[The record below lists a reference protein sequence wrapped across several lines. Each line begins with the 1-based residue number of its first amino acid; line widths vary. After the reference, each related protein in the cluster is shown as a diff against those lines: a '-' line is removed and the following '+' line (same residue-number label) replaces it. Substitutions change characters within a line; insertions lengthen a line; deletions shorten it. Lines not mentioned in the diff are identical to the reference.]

1 MEKEAV
7 KENEERKAKR
17 EAKEERNKRRLKNLA
32 VVKDQE

>member
-1 MEKEAV
+1 M